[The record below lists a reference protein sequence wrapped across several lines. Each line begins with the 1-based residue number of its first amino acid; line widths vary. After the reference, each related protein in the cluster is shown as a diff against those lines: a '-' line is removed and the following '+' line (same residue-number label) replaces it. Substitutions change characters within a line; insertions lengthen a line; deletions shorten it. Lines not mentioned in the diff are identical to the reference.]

1 MTLRNN
7 FCNVRRTDTPLGW
20 NGRAQG
26 RPGASQE
33 SPGEGRERSGE
44 ASHEA
49 ALWGS
54 LTCPKNLHRTFVFC
68 KKFKDGNNVCAIW
81 RADTA
86 LGQKDAQGASNVVP
100 KRARGGRPAWR
111 PYRYLT
117 RGNRTVYFWN
127 TYKK

>member
-54 LTCPKNLHRTFVFC
+54 LTCPKNLHRTCAFC
-68 KKFKDGNNVCAIW
+68 KKFKDGNNFCAIW
-81 RADTA
+81 RAHTA
-86 LGQKDAQGASNVVP
+86 LGQKE
-100 KRARGGRPAWR
+100 RARWIESAAKEGSWR
-111 PYRYLT
+111 SPGVASL
-117 RGNRTVYFWN
+117 
-127 TYKK
+127 